1 VIDGFAVGLSVGVCD
16 DGAYVLANGTATVW
30 DCVLLELLVIAPDE
44 TEEEEEE
51 DDKAE
56 EDEDEDEDEDE
67 EETASVTLSTFIPAR
82 VFSLP

>member
-1 VIDGFAVGLSVGVCD
+1 MIDGFAVGLSVGVCD

-51 DDKAE
+51 EEKAE
-56 EDEDEDEDEDE
+56 EDEDEEEDE

>member
-16 DGAYVLANGTATVW
+16 DGAYVLANGIATVW

-51 DDKAE
+51 EEKAE
-56 EDEDEDEDEDE
+56 EDEDEEEDE